1 MPTFLSPEAVVQRQL
16 DAYNAADLDAWLAT
30 YAQNATQYEHPA
42 TVLASGR
49 AEIRARMQAR
59 FSEPTLH
66 ARLISR
72 SVMGKVVIDHELVTR
87 SFPAGPGT
95 VELVCI
101 YSVEWGLIQTE
112 SIASG
117 EPMPLKA
124 GLPTVPA
131 VSSVPS
137 MSPQSP
143 PPNEALAWRW
153 CRFDDLGVRE
163 LDAIYRARQQV
174 FSVEQ
179 ACAYLDADGFDADSF
194 HLAAWPASRGLP
206 SAYARVVRPGLKYAE
221 ASIGR
226 VITTAQARGTGLG
239 RELVRRAVALAELA
253 FPGQG
258 IRISAQSQ
266 LEKFYAQAG
275 FEIIGERYIE
285 DGIPHTEMLR
295 PGG

>member
-16 DAYNAADLDAWLAT
+16 DAYNAADLDAWIAT

-49 AEIRARMQAR
+49 VEIRARMQAR

-72 SVMGKVVIDHELVTR
+72 SVMGKVVVDHELVTR

-101 YSVEWGLIQTE
+101 YGVERGLIQTA
-112 SIASG
+112 SFASG
-117 EPMPLKA
+117 EPMPPEA
-124 GLPTVPA
+124 GLPTVPS
-131 VSSVPS
+131 VSPVSPV
-137 MSPQSP
+137 SPQSP

-153 CRFDDLGVRE
+153 CRFDDLDVRE

-174 FSVEQ
+174 FSAEQ

-221 ASIGR
+221 PSIGR

-239 RELVRRAVALAELA
+239 RELVRRAVALAEQA